1 MYLWGW
7 PALSTTLLPAQ
18 PGPPNKTR
26 HCPARLSLKLNIF
39 NLCEQAQASK
49 VTTSRLVVV

>member
-18 PGPPNKTR
+18 PGPPNKTQ

-39 NLCEQAQASK
+39 NLCEQAQAPK